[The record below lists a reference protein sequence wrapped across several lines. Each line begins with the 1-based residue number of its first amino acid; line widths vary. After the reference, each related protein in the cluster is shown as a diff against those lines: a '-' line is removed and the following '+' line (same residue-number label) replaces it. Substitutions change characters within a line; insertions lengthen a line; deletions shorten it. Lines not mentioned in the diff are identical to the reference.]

1 VRAGKPNGAGSVV
14 RRVLRAVF
22 LPLAAAILLIEE
34 WGWRPLSALA
44 ARLARFLPFA
54 RLEALIRRAPP
65 RLAIV
70 LFLVPAT
77 LLFPVKLLALWLIEG
92 GRAALGV
99 VLIVATKIMG
109 TAIVGRLFVLL
120 EPQLMQFAWFARALG
135 AWHGVK
141 ERIRAA
147 VHRSRAW
154 RAARVAAKAARD
166 GLRAARIRLRRV
178 FR

>member
-1 VRAGKPNGAGSVV
+1 MQARPWLRRVVRA
-14 RRVLRAVF
+14 VL
-22 LPLAAAILLIEE
+22 LPPLAAILFIEE
-34 WGWRPLSALA
+34 WGWRPLAALL
-44 ARLARFLPFA
+44 ARLGLFQPIA
-54 RLEALIRRAPP
+54 RLEAVIRRTPP
-65 RLAIV
+65 RWALV
-70 LFLVPAT
+70 LFLVPAA
-77 LLFPVKLLALWLIEG
+77 LLFPIKLLALWLIDD
-92 GRAALGV
+92 GRAVLGV
-99 VLIVATKIMG
+99 AVIVATKLVG

-154 RAARVAAKAARD
+154 RAARAAAKGARD
-166 GLRAARIRLRRV
+166 GLRAARVRLRRV

>member
-1 VRAGKPNGAGSVV
+1 VRAGKPSGAGSVV
-14 RRVLRAVF
+14 RSVLRAVF

-99 VLIVATKIMG
+99 GLIVATKIIG

-120 EPQLMQFAWFARALG
+120 EPQLMQFAWFARALA
-135 AWHGVK
+135 AWHALK
-141 ERIRAA
+141 ARILAA
-147 VHRSRAW
+147 VQRTRVWRSARAVAAW
-154 RAARVAAKAARD
+154 AARV
-166 GLRAARIRLRRV
+166 LRALRVRLRRAM
-178 FR
+178 R